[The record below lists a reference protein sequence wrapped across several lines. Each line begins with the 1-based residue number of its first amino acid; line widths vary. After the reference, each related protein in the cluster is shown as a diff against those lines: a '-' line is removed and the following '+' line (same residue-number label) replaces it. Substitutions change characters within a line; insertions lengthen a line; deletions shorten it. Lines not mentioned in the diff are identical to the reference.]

1 MAEVRV
7 DSGARA
13 ALSTADPAIW
23 RRAGARYR
31 RDGFVVLP
39 RVFSAS
45 QIRKLRAET
54 AAICRG
60 ERGGVRGAV
69 NRPASESDD
78 AVIRRYLCI
87 HHPHKLSRTMRK
99 AIAHA
104 DIVNTLGA
112 AIGPNVKCMQSML
125 FVKGPGKPGQ
135 PWHQDEFFIPTR
147 DRSLCGVWVALDDA
161 TVENGCLWVLPG
173 SQAPGVIYPSRP
185 LTDPRFDGSPVA
197 YGFPGGAKRAKPVEV
212 PAGGV
217 VFFNGY
223 MLHQSLPNTTADN
236 FRRAL
241 VFHVM
246 SAESLLP
253 WDDEGRMP
261 HTEDMRDI
269 FMVRGKDPYAW
280 KGTTEVLEPYLRE
293 ANMLTP
299 A

>member
-1 MAEVRV
+1 MAEVR
-7 DSGARA
+7 AEATMRA
-13 ALSTADPAIW
+13 ASTGADSAAW
-23 RRAGARYR
+23 RRAGGRYR

-39 RVFSAS
+39 GVFTPS
-45 QIRKLRAET
+45 QLRKLRAET

-60 ERGGVRGAV
+60 ERGGVRGAAS
-69 NRPASESDD
+69 RPNESDD

-87 HHPHKLSRTMRK
+87 HHPHKLSRLMRK
-99 AIAHA
+99 AILQP
-104 DIVNTLGA
+104 DIVSMLGA

-147 DRSLCGVWVALDDA
+147 DRSLCGVWIALDDA
-161 TVENGCLWVLPG
+161 TVKNGCLWIVPG
-173 SQAPGVIYPSRP
+173 SQAPGVIYPTRP
-185 LTDPRFDGSPVA
+185 LSDPQFDGSPVA
-197 YGFPGGAKRAKPVEV
+197 YGFPGGAKNAKPVEV

-223 MLHQSLPNTTADN
+223 LLHQSLANTTADN

-261 HTEDMRDI
+261 HSEDMRDI

-293 ANMLTP
+293 ANMVTP